1 MTAKAAWRDVLLLT
15 ALCGLVYFT
24 GLTTRGLINWQEA
37 QRALAAREMQERAD
51 WIVPTINGK
60 PYLAKPPLFYW
71 CQLVIAELR
80 SGRASELDLRLTVAI
95 AGWLGVLAT
104 YFVTRRLLEPRPPP
118 DSDGAV
124 TNTGDTDYPRR
135 AAFWSSLFLATGVL
149 YVRRSRIGELDIVL
163 APLTVIA
170 VGALYAA
177 WRSHVERGRTHWA
190 ALLAATLAG
199 VGATL
204 AKGPPALLTIALAG
218 YGGMAISPLMDRVLR
233 GPGSGA
239 PANDRPLLREPR
251 VRVGALIGAIAFVA
265 AGAVSSWGESSPSDR
280 VLGSMLF
287 AIMGLLLGGFVGA
300 LASRE
305 SLAGFWRALKRTHPI
320 AVLGLPALA
329 LWAWLWAARA
339 RVGDAFVMGTIDA
352 EARDNLR
359 LFLLESP
366 VNNLEATV
374 YGVGIGSA
382 LSLAAWVWLAVAR
395 PRIAPGLAFAA
406 AWAVLSLIA
415 FSTLG
420 KGVARYLTPVWPAI
434 AILGGAW
441 FAWRPPPRE
450 HPWPAAVRVPVYAAV
465 AALAVAQGVWYGA
478 VGAKQSLTP
487 REFIAELL
495 EPSRAVEPARLGMFE
510 FDTPQVDYY
519 VGLHVESF
527 LGDGPDPDLIGV
539 GPRTLA
545 DLARGLHETGESFT
559 LLVRRTTPKFM
570 QDLPPALDQMRDAGL
585 IVEEVPMSR
594 EFFIDNGRTPIG
606 AYHVRAR

>member
-1 MTAKAAWRDVLLLT
+1 MRAKAAWRDVLLLS

-24 GLTTRGLINWQEA
+24 GLTTRGLSNWQEA
-37 QRALAAREMQERAD
+37 QRALAAREMQERGD

-80 SGRASELDLRLTVAI
+80 GGRAGELDLRLTVAL

-104 YFVTRRLLEPRPPP
+104 YVVTRRLLEPRPLHTL
-118 DSDGAV
+118 DEA
-124 TNTGDTDYPRR
+124 NAGDADYPRR
-135 AAFWSSLFLATGVL
+135 AAFWASLFLATGVL

-190 ALLAATLAG
+190 ALLVATLAG
-199 VGATL
+199 AGATL
-204 AKGPPALLTIALAG
+204 AKGPPALLPIALAG
-218 YGGMAISPLMDRVLR
+218 YGGMALAPLMRRMLR
-233 GPGSGA
+233 GSDA
-239 PANDRPLLREPR
+239 PASNRPLLREAR
-251 VRVGALIGAIAFVA
+251 VRLGALIGAIGFVA
-265 AGAVSSWGESSPSDR
+265 GGIASSWSESSSSDR
-280 VLGSMLF
+280 ALGSALF
-287 AIMGLLLGGFVGA
+287 AVMGLLLGGFVGA
-300 LASRE
+300 MASRE
-305 SLAGFWRALKRTHPI
+305 YLLSLWRALTRTHPI

-339 RVGDAFVMGTIDA
+339 RVGDAFVMGTIDT

-366 VNNLEATV
+366 VNNLEAAT
-374 YGVGIGSA
+374 YAVGIGSA
-382 LSLAAWVWLAVAR
+382 LSLAAWGWLVLGR

-420 KGVARYLTPVWPAI
+420 KGVARYLTPVWPAV

-441 FAWRPPPRE
+441 FAWRPPPRGR
-450 HPWPAAVRVPVYAAV
+450 PWPLAVRMPVYAAV
-465 AALAVAQGVWYGA
+465 AMLAVAQGVWYGA
-478 VGAKQSLTP
+478 LGAKQSLTP

-495 EPSRAVEPARLGMFE
+495 GPSRGVDPARLGMFE

-519 VGLHVESF
+519 VGGHVESF
-527 LGDGPDPDLIGV
+527 LGEGPHPDLIGV
-539 GPRTLA
+539 GPRTLT
-545 DLARGLHETGESFT
+545 DLARDLHETGETFT

-570 QDLPPALDQMRDAGL
+570 QDTPPALDRIRDAGL
-585 IVEEVPMSR
+585 IVEEVPMTR

-606 AYHVRAR
+606 AYRVRAR